1 MNVPLTIAIPTYDRN
16 AVLLR
21 NLRLLLPQ
29 LDERCRLL
37 IVDNASPTPVQ
48 ETLEALLEQFPQV
61 QVEMVRNSV
70 NIGANANILR
80 CFELCQSPFIWVLS
94 DDDPPKPDGIALV
107 LGHLSAHPD
116 CVLWNFSFD
125 DARPALFV
133 TRGLREMAQHLD
145 LSANLPWVSN
155 CVYAVEPM
163 RAQLKFGFQFAFSM
177 LPHLALLF
185 MALHNDPKARCCFS
199 TERLVQLQLHGEV
212 THATWPKM
220 MFALSAPT
228 LFDLP
233 LPGDVRELLA
243 RKLLL
248 SFLGEG
254 ISFEVA
260 FIELLMERLH
270 HGDAKSTLY
279 YFDQICARA
288 AYFRETPLL
297 KLRLRAYRFLLRF
310 PSVASVLYFL
320 VKRRRIK
327 SLARDR
333 YGRI

>member
-1 MNVPLTIAIPTYDRN
+1 MTAQLTIAIPTFDRN

-21 NLRLLLPQ
+21 NLKLLLPQ
-29 LDERCRLL
+29 LDARCRLL
-37 IVDNASPTPVQ
+37 LLDNASPVPVR
-48 ETLEALLEQFPQV
+48 ETLEPLLSQFPDV
-61 QVEMVRNSV
+61 QVDIIRNSV

-80 CFELCQSPFIWVLS
+80 CIELCQSSVIWVLS
-94 DDDPPKPDGIALV
+94 DDDPPKPNGVALV
-107 LGHLSAHPD
+107 FAHLDSHPD

-125 DARPALFV
+125 DARASTFT
-133 TRGLREMAQHLD
+133 TRGLRDMAQRLD
-145 LSANLPWVSN
+145 VSANLPWVSN
-155 CVYAVEPM
+155 CVYSVEPM

-177 LPHLALLF
+177 LPHLALLLV
-185 MALHNDPKARCCFS
+185 ALQSDPQAKCCFS

-228 LFDLP
+228 LYDLP

-288 AYFRETPLL
+288 SYFRSTPLL
-297 KLRLRAYRFLLRF
+297 KIRLRVYRFLLRF

-333 YGRI
+333 FSRI